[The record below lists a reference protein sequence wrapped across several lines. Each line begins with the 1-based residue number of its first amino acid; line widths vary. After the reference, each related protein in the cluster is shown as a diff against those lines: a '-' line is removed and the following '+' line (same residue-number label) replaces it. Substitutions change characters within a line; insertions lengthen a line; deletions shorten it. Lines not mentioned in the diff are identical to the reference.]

1 MDDRFLG
8 TTTVL
13 TFVCFVS
20 TDFLS
25 LKGISQYQSQFLNK
39 FLKYVL
45 KDRIKIYRKNH
56 ADLNFNGVCK
66 SNINEA
72 ETIF

>member
-8 TTTVL
+8 TTTV
-13 TFVCFVS
+13 CFVFNFFCFVP
-20 TDFLS
+20 TYFLS
-25 LKGISQYQSQFLNK
+25 LKGISQYQSHFLNK

-56 ADLNFNGVCK
+56 ADLK
-66 SNINEA
+66 LEWSLYIKY
-72 ETIF
+72 